1 MRKVIPVCRAHAQ
14 SAMSY
19 AAQSMK
25 GRGMSEEQA
34 WHVLA
39 GYIAAVAYMAFGFAA
54 IVFLDSENGMWAVLY
69 AQCSAHIS

>member
-1 MRKVIPVCRAHAQ
+1 
-14 SAMSY
+14 
-19 AAQSMK
+19 
-25 GRGMSEEQA
+25 MSEEQA

-69 AQCSAHIS
+69 GAVLGSYIMKRAQDL